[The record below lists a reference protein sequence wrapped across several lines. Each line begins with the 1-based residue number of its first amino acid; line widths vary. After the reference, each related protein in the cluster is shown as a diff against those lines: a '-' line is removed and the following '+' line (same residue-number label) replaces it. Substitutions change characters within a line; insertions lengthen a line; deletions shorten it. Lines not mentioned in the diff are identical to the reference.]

1 MLIKEREGIM
11 AGSACVPMDII
22 VSGSIKVI
30 LKKEFSNSDDP
41 E

>member
-11 AGSACVPMDII
+11 AGSTCVPMDI